1 MQDDFLAALREK
13 REKSAAEQAQ
23 PPAAPAAPDFLSTL
37 RGQHAGDFGGEG
49 ARGRAVEA
57 WNNEA
62 AALID
67 ESPLWLACWLWQAR
81 LGDFDSERVLLR
93 RH

>member
-23 PPAAPAAPDFLSTL
+23 PTAVPAAPDFLSAL
-37 RGQHAGDFGGEG
+37 RGQRAGEFGGEG

-57 WNNEA
+57 WNNGA

-67 ESPLWLACWLWQAR
+67 GESPSYLAC
-81 LGDFDSERVLLR
+81 
-93 RH
+93 